1 MVGLQN
7 GGLPLM
13 IHWCAYCQKF
23 LGEEFPFENKS
34 FSHGMCKECAVRG
47 FTWSKEIEEKIFKL
61 AELNKK
67 FWAAGISGDSQK
79 MIELF
84 KLGIS
89 MGLRSIDIL
98 YGITGPHLYQIG
110 DLWEKNQ
117 LTVEEEQRFTAS
129 CEKIIELVRKEMVP
143 NVENAQVLLTTAPG
157 NEHVLGLSF
166 FSIGLASIGVPSYVL
181 KNDKTMPEFIRFVA
195 EKKFKIIGFSAA
207 TDAQAETLRKFLI
220 EFQKQS
226 HFLGR
231 IIIGGSAIT
240 KDFDTKSLSANVVS
254 QISTVFDENT
264 KNFWH
269 WDPVQD
275 SFNQTK
281 AN

>member
-1 MVGLQN
+1 
-7 GGLPLM
+7 M

-47 FTWSKEIEEKIFKL
+47 FSWSKETEEKIFKL
-61 AELNKK
+61 AELNKE

-79 MIELF
+79 VIELF
-84 KLGIS
+84 YLGIS

-98 YGITGPHLYQIG
+98 FGITGPHLHQVG

-117 LTVEEEQRFTAS
+117 LTVEEEHRFTAS

-143 NVENAQVLLTTAPG
+143 NSEDAQVLLTTVPG

-166 FSIGLASIGVPSYVL
+166 FSIGLASIGVPSFVL
-181 KNDKTMPEFIRFVA
+181 KNDKTMPEFIRFVK
-195 EKKFKIIGFSAA
+195 EKKYKIIGFSAA
-207 TDAQAETLRKFLI
+207 TDAQADLLKKFLI

-226 HFLGR
+226 HFVGR

-240 KDFDTKSLSANVVS
+240 KDFDKTDLSSHVS
-254 QISTVFDENT
+254 TQIRTVFDENA
-264 KNFWH
+264 KNLWN
-269 WDPVQD
+269 WEPGQ
-275 SFNQTK
+275 N
-281 AN
+281 